1 MNRVSTSIYLLM
13 LALAMPIASGT
24 LLSGCAAS
32 DHHQSTGQYID
43 DSTIT
48 TKVKAAILDDPD
60 LHVTQVNVETYQ
72 GVVQLSGFVDEHSQ
86 IKKAEADARNV
97 EGVRSVKNDLRV
109 K

>member
-1 MNRVSTSIYLLM
+1 MNHTSVAKYLLFV
-13 LALAMPIASGT
+13 ALAMPIAAGT
-24 LLSGCAAS
+24 LLSGCAES
-32 DHHQSTGQYID
+32 KHHESTGQYID

-72 GVVQLSGFVDEHSQ
+72 GVVQLSGFVDDHSQ
-86 IKKAEADARNV
+86 IKKAEQDARNV